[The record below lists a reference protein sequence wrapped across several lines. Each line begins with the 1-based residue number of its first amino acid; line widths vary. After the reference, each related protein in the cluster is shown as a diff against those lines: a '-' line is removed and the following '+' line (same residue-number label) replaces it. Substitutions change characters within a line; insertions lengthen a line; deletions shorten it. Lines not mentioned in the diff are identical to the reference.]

1 MSKAFESSYVNY
13 SSDPF
18 SDLELVPFSKFKAS
32 TEIRPQKLYFDP
44 DDVAPEGLG
53 NSVTQNMKDFL
64 SEYESSKS
72 STQKKSI
79 SDIFDD
85 FNKRVNSNKVSS
97 TTVDTTTNNN
107 MAIYQPMKASEA
119 QGKIITYL
127 TNKGLS
133 KEAIAGIVGNLYA
146 ESKLNTGAIGDGK
159 TSGGIAQWHDK
170 RFTNLKIFAKR
181 RGKDWRDL
189 DTQLDFMWSE
199 LNTTYKGVLN
209 GLKSAT
215 SAEKAAEI
223 WGHDYEVFKGYNNL
237 NHQRY
242 QERRGYAK
250 QIYKALG

>member
-44 DDVAPEGLG
+44 DDVAPEGL
-53 NSVTQNMKDFL
+53 
-64 SEYESSKS
+64 
-72 STQKKSI
+72 
-79 SDIFDD
+79 DD

-97 TTVDTTTNNN
+97 TTVDTTTNNT
-107 MAIYQPMKASEA
+107 AIYQPMKASEA

-133 KEAIAGIVGNLYA
+133 KEAVAGIVGNLYA

-250 QIYKALG
+250 QIYKSLG